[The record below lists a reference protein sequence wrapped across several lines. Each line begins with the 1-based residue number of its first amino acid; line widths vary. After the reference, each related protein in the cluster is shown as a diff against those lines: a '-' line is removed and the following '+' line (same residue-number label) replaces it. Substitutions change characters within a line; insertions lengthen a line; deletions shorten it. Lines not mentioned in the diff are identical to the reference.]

1 MKRIILFTICLF
13 FASFIF
19 AQRMQG
25 NRMQGNN
32 EKIKAM
38 KVAFITQKL
47 NLTVDEAQKFW
58 PVYNEF
64 DLKRTNIL
72 NSKQSILRD
81 LRSNFSSYTDKEVEK
96 KLDKRM
102 EYEKQEAELK
112 MSYYQKFKQV
122 LPIKKVA
129 SLYSAEI
136 QFKRELIRRLQER
149 RRNNNF

>member
-1 MKRIILFTICLF
+1 MKKIILFTICLF
-13 FASFIF
+13 FVSSIF

-25 NRMQGNN
+25 KN
-32 EKIKAM
+32 EKIKSM

-64 DLKRTNIL
+64 DLKRTQIL
-72 NSKQSILRD
+72 NSKQRILRD
-81 LRSNFSSYTDKEVEK
+81 LRSNGSSYSDEEIEK

-112 MSYYQKFKQV
+112 ITYYQKFKQV

>member
-19 AQRMQG
+19 AQ
-25 NRMQGNN
+25 RMQGNN

-81 LRSNFSSYTDKEVEK
+81 LHSNFLSYSDKEIEK

-102 EYEKQEAELK
+102 EYEKQEVELK
-112 MSYYQKFKQV
+112 MTYYQKFKQV

-136 QFKRELIRRLQER
+136 QFKRELIKRLQER